1 MDTEAPCGYTHDYTA
16 RVPGYPKR
24 NNEEKH
30 GKKAGKRTLCLG
42 DGGGGGAIHTWNNNT
57 STINYL
63 DVSAADEGL
72 VEDGVGEGLR

>member
-1 MDTEAPCGYTHDYTA
+1 MVTRTTIRLVFRDTRNETTKKNME
-16 RVPGYPKR
+16 KR
-24 NNEEKH
+24 Q
-30 GKKAGKRTLCLG
+30 ASQLLCLG
-42 DGGGGGAIHTWNNNT
+42 DGGEGGAIHTWNNNT

>member
-1 MDTEAPCGYTHDYTA
+1 ME
-16 RVPGYPKR
+16 KR
-24 NNEEKH
+24 Q
-30 GKKAGKRTLCLG
+30 ASQLLCLG
-42 DGGGGGAIHTWNNNT
+42 DGGEGGAIHTWNNNT